1 MSEPPRLRD
10 EAASPVER
18 ALLEAGSS
26 YRASAA
32 LHAKTMAA
40 VGLAGSAALAEV
52 AGSTLSN
59 FGWSKWLTSLSV
71 LGATAAIPVGYYL
84 LKDPT
89 PVPAVAPMTQ
99 MAPKRVEVAPPPPP
113 VVEAPAPVEPK
124 VTEESK
130 LPQLAPQPQPQPQPQ
145 PNPKPVAQRAP
156 SLGREIDLIDTARAA
171 LSRGDSRG
179 SLATLDAYSRLY
191 PRGRLSMEAEVL
203 RIDALERSGD
213 ADGARRRAEAFLRHH
228 PKSVLSARV
237 RRLLGS

>member
-18 ALLEAGSS
+18 ALLEAGSA
-26 YRASAA
+26 YRGSSA

-71 LGATAAIPVGYYL
+71 LGATAAIPVGYYV
-84 LKDPT
+84 LKD
-89 PVPAVAPMTQ
+89 
-99 MAPKRVEVAPPPPP
+99 PPP
-113 VVEAPAPVEPK
+113 VVAPAPRVAPQRVEVRPAPAK
-124 VTEESK
+124 PAPVDTPVVVAEAK
-130 LPQLAPQPQPQPQPQ
+130 AAPPQPQQ
-145 PNPKPVAQRAP
+145 NAKPAPQRAP
-156 SLGREIDLIDTARAA
+156 SLGREIDLIDAARAA

-179 SLATLDAYSRLY
+179 ALATLDAYSRIY
-191 PRGRLSMEAEVL
+191 PRGRLGMEAEVL

-213 ADGARRRAEAFLRHH
+213 TDGARRRAEAFLRHN

>member
-26 YRASAA
+26 YRGSAA
-32 LHAKTMAA
+32 LHTKTMAA
-40 VGLAGSAALAEV
+40 VGLAGSAAMAEV
-52 AGSTLSN
+52 TGSALSN

-71 LGATAAIPVGYYL
+71 LGATAAIPVGYYV
-84 LKDPT
+84 LKEPA
-89 PVPAVAPMTQ
+89 PVPAV
-99 MAPKRVEVAPPPPP
+99 V
-113 VVEAPAPVEPK
+113 APAPK
-124 VTEESK
+124 
-130 LPQLAPQPQPQPQPQ
+130 LAPKSAELAP
-145 PNPKPVAQRAP
+145 PNPVVVPAPVVTAPIEVATPAPAAPPAAAQNAKPAAQRAP

-179 SLATLDAYSRLY
+179 ALATLDAYSRIY

-213 ADGARRRAEAFLRHH
+213 SDGARRRAEAFLRHH

>member
-10 EAASPVER
+10 DAASPVER
-18 ALLEAGSS
+18 ALLEAGSA
-26 YRASAA
+26 YRSSAA

-52 AGSTLSN
+52 AGSTLSK

-71 LGATAAIPVGYYL
+71 LGATVAVPVGYYVL
-84 LKDPT
+84 QE
-89 PVPAVAPMTQ
+89 PA
-99 MAPKRVEVAPPPPP
+99 K
-113 VVEAPAPVEPK
+113 VVAPAPRVAPKSVEIAPAK
-124 VTEESK
+124 PVPVNAPVVVEEAK
-130 LPQLAPQPQPQPQPQ
+130 LASPAPQQ
-145 PNPKPVAQRAP
+145 NAKPAPPRAA
-156 SLGREIDLIDTARAA
+156 SLGREIDLIDAARAA

-179 SLATLDAYSRLY
+179 ALATLDAYARLY
-191 PRGRLSMEAEVL
+191 PRGRLGMEAEVL

-213 ADGARRRAEAFLRHH
+213 TDGARRRAAAFLRHN

>member
-10 EAASPVER
+10 DAASPVER
-18 ALLEAGSS
+18 ALLEAGSA
-26 YRASAA
+26 YRSSAA

-71 LGATAAIPVGYYL
+71 LGATAAIPVGYYVL
-84 LKDPT
+84 QDPT
-89 PVPAVAPMTQ
+89 PVVAPAPRV
-99 MAPKRVEVAPPPPP
+99 APKSVEIAPAKP
-113 VVEAPAPVEPK
+113 VPVEAPVVVEEAKVAPHAQQN
-124 VTEESK
+124 SK
-130 LPQLAPQPQPQPQPQ
+130 PAP
-145 PNPKPVAQRAP
+145 QRAP
-156 SLGREIDLIDTARAA
+156 SLGREIDLIDAARAA
-171 LSRGDSRG
+171 LSRGDARG
-179 SLATLDAYSRLY
+179 ALATLDAYSRIY
-191 PRGRLSMEAEVL
+191 PRGRLGMEAEVL

-213 ADGARRRAEAFLRHH
+213 TDGARRRAEIFLRHN

>member
-10 EAASPVER
+10 DAASPVER
-18 ALLEAGSS
+18 ALLEAGSA
-26 YRASAA
+26 YRSSAA

-71 LGATAAIPVGYYL
+71 LGATAAIPVGYYVL
-84 LKDPT
+84 QDPAPVVAPAPRVAPKSAEIAPAK
-89 PVPAVAPMTQ
+89 PVPVDAPVV
-99 MAPKRVEVAPPPPP
+99 VEEAKVAPPAPQHN
-113 VVEAPAPVEPK
+113 AKPAP
-124 VTEESK
+124 
-130 LPQLAPQPQPQPQPQ
+130 
-145 PNPKPVAQRAP
+145 QRAP
-156 SLGREIDLIDTARAA
+156 SLGREIDLIDAARAA

-179 SLATLDAYSRLY
+179 ALATLDAYARIY
-191 PRGRLSMEAEVL
+191 PRGRLGMEAEVL

-213 ADGARRRAEAFLRHH
+213 TDGARRRAEAFLRHN

>member
-10 EAASPVER
+10 DAASPVER
-18 ALLEAGSS
+18 ALLEAGSA
-26 YRASAA
+26 YRSSAA

-40 VGLAGSAALAEV
+40 VGLAGSAALAEA

-71 LGATAAIPVGYYL
+71 LGATAAIPVGYYV
-84 LKDPT
+84 LKD
-89 PVPAVAPMTQ
+89 
-99 MAPKRVEVAPPPPP
+99 PPP
-113 VVEAPAPVEPK
+113 VVAPAPRVAPKSVEVARPQPEPSDPP
-124 VTEESK
+124 VLVEEAK
-130 LPQLAPQPQPQPQPQ
+130 AAPRAPQQNARP
-145 PNPKPVAQRAP
+145 AP
-156 SLGREIDLIDTARAA
+156 PRSASLGREIDLIDAARAA

-179 SLATLDAYSRLY
+179 ALATLDAYARLY
-191 PRGRLSMEAEVL
+191 PRGRLGMEAEVL

-213 ADGARRRAEAFLRHH
+213 TDGARRRAAAFLRHN

>member
-18 ALLEAGSS
+18 ALLEAGSA
-26 YRASAA
+26 YRGSAA

-52 AGSTLSN
+52 TGSALSN

-71 LGATAAIPVGYYL
+71 LGATAAIPVGYYV
-84 LKDPT
+84 LKEPA
-89 PVPAVAPMTQ
+89 PVPAVVAP
-99 MAPKRVEVAPPPPP
+99 APKPAPKSAELALPDPVVVPAPVVTAPVEVAPATPP
-113 VVEAPAPVEPK
+113 APAA
-124 VTEESK
+124 
-130 LPQLAPQPQPQPQPQ
+130 QNA
-145 PNPKPVAQRAP
+145 KPAAQRAP

-179 SLATLDAYSRLY
+179 ALATLDAYSRIY

-213 ADGARRRAEAFLRHH
+213 TDGARRRAEAFLRHH

>member
-10 EAASPVER
+10 DAASPVER

-26 YRASAA
+26 YRGSAA

-40 VGLAGSAALAEV
+40 VGLAGSAALAEA

-71 LGATAAIPVGYYL
+71 LGATAAIPVGYYV
-84 LKDPT
+84 LKD
-89 PVPAVAPMTQ
+89 
-99 MAPKRVEVAPPPPP
+99 PPP
-113 VVEAPAPVEPK
+113 VVAPAPRVAPKSVEVARPQPELADPP
-124 VTEESK
+124 VSVEEAK
-130 LPQLAPQPQPQPQPQ
+130 AAPRAPQQ
-145 PNPKPVAQRAP
+145 NAKPAPPRAA
-156 SLGREIDLIDTARAA
+156 SLGREIDLIDAARAA

-179 SLATLDAYSRLY
+179 ALATLDAYARLY
-191 PRGRLSMEAEVL
+191 PRGRLGMEAEVL

-213 ADGARRRAEAFLRHH
+213 TDGARRRAEAFLRHN

>member
-1 MSEPPRLRD
+1 VSEPPRLRD

-89 PVPAVAPMTQ
+89 PVPAVAPMAQ
-99 MAPKRVEVAPPPPP
+99 VAPKRVEVAPPPP
-113 VVEAPAPVEPK
+113 VEAPAPVAPPLA
-124 VTEESK
+124 EERK
-130 LPQLAPQPQPQPQPQ
+130 LPQSAEEPAPQ
-145 PNPKPVAQRAP
+145 PNPKPAPQRAP

-171 LSRGDSRG
+171 LSRGDARG
-179 SLATLDAYSRLY
+179 ALATLDAYSRLY

-237 RRLLGS
+237 RRLLGG